1 MSESFATSHVI
12 KMPDFLIDTDV
23 LVDVSRGNI
32 NAADFVDGLTGEIY
46 IGRVSAMELI
56 VGARDRRDQ
65 GVIEK
70 FIGLFEIKDLSEPIG
85 QEAYRALKQYSK
97 SHGLKVADA
106 LIAATAMEHAL
117 ELVSRNE
124 KHFRPI
130 KGLKFMK
137 ANY

>member
-1 MSESFATSHVI
+1 MSESFVTNHDI
-12 KMPDFLIDTDV
+12 RMPDFLIDTDV
-23 LVDVSRGNI
+23 LVDVSRGNV
-32 NAADFVDGLTGEIY
+32 NAANFVDGLNGEIY

-70 FIGLFEIKDLSEPIG
+70 FIALFEIKELSEPIG
-85 QEAYRALKQYSK
+85 EQAYRALKQYSK
-97 SHGLKVADA
+97 SHGLKIADA
-106 LIAATAMEHAL
+106 LIAATAKDHAL

-137 ANY
+137 AKY